1 MPKPDPIELL
11 RSAYSKKTEK
21 KLNIKLKG
29 SDLYFDKDVKY
40 SIDTETAWLSTKT
53 NKQFNLGS
61 LWLYLELH
69 TQKIPN
75 KSEYFKQASNLNL

>member
-1 MPKPDPIELL
+1 MPKPDPIDLL